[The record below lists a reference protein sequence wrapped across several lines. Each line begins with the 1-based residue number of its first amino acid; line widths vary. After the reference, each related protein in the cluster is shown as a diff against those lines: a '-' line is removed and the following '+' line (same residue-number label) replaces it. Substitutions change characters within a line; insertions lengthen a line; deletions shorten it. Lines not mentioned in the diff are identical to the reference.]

1 MNKKALLLFS
11 GGLDSMLAA
20 EILKEQKV
28 KIVPICF
35 ESFFFNCSLA
45 KKSAH
50 DLNLKL
56 RIVDIS
62 DEHLK
67 VIRNPRHGR
76 GKGLNPC
83 IDCHLLM
90 MKKAKQIMIKEKYD
104 FLATGEVLDE
114 RPFSQSKKVF
124 RLAEEGLK
132 LRGLIL
138 RPLSALL
145 LPETVPESKGWVKRE
160 DLHGIKGKPRK
171 TQIAL
176 AKKFKVKKFPTPSG
190 GCILTELDYS
200 GKLKKLFEKVTK
212 ADGLDCQTLRRGR
225 VFWEN
230 GFLLVVGRNEKD
242 NQELLKIKKKKDIV
256 LEPDNFSGPT
266 VLIRGFK
273 RKITKQIIDK
283 GIELLLNHSKKIPQE
298 IIIKVN

>member
-1 MNKKALLLFS
+1 
-11 GGLDSMLAA
+11 MLAA

>member
-1 MNKKALLLFS
+1 
-11 GGLDSMLAA
+11 
-20 EILKEQKV
+20 
-28 KIVPICF
+28 
-35 ESFFFNCSLA
+35 
-45 KKSAH
+45 
-50 DLNLKL
+50 
-56 RIVDIS
+56 
-62 DEHLK
+62 
-67 VIRNPRHGR
+67 
-76 GKGLNPC
+76 
-83 IDCHLLM
+83 
-90 MKKAKQIMIKEKYD
+90 MIKEKYD